1 MMAKKITKQSLM
13 VAVTIAAAL
22 SLCSCVS
29 MKSYRETKAQM
40 LWNELELAHRQATID
55 SLSTVN
61 ATLIKQSKAFDSKM
75 ATKESELR
83 ELKSQK
89 SRLEVENTLMRSELN
104 MSETK

>member
-1 MMAKKITKQSLM
+1 MMANEITKKSSM
-13 VAVTIAAAL
+13 VVVVVAIAL
-22 SLCSCVS
+22 CMCSCVS

-40 LWNELELAHRQATID
+40 LWNELELAHKQATID

-61 ATLIKQSKAFDSKM
+61 ATLVEQSKAFDSKM
-75 ATKESELR
+75 AAKESELR
-83 ELKSQK
+83 ELKSQN